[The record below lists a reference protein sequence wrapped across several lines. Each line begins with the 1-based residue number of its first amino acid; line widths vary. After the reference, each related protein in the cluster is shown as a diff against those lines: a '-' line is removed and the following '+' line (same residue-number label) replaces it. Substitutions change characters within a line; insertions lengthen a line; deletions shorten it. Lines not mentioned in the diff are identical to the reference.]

1 MIPFEAI
8 KQQSEKHM
16 SKSKWEWFGLALN
29 PRKKNILLNKDW
41 IFQHKKNISKN
52 MLWDHTVDGK
62 NPAPLMMP
70 ENVLILG

>member
-8 KQQSEKHM
+8 KKQSEKHM
-16 SKSKWEWFGLALN
+16 SKSKWARFGLAFN
-29 PRKKNILLNKDW
+29 QRKKNILLNKDG
-41 IFQHKKNISKN
+41 IFQHQKISNN